1 MDGPWSEGPKE
12 LLQHAVNHI
21 TLEGDFDRRIAMI
34 SIDNAVELMIKT
46 FLGLPRRKLGTK
58 GPPRKQ
64 LEEASNSFPSLLDL
78 LEEYAGE
85 KLTGVS
91 LDEIEWYHRIRN
103 QLYHS
108 GNGITV
114 EVARVQTYLSL
125 AKTLFQNLFET
136 ELVLSSESPIQSKLG
151 VFLGKWGVFEKELG
165 EKAKTLK
172 LQDLR
177 PEAVIFYRADKPTK
191 QLWIKTKEF
200 RNIAVHKLETLS
212 TKDFDEPIKSIDKLL
227 ECTRQY
233 A

>member
-1 MDGPWSEGPKE
+1 M
-12 LLQHAVNHI
+12 
-21 TLEGDFDRRIAMI
+21 
-34 SIDNAVELMIKT
+34 
-46 FLGLPRRKLGTK
+46 
-58 GPPRKQ
+58 
-64 LEEASNSFPSLLDL
+64 
-78 LEEYAGE
+78 
-85 KLTGVS
+85 
-91 LDEIEWYHRIRN
+91 
-103 QLYHS
+103 
-108 GNGITV
+108 
-114 EVARVQTYLSL
+114 SL

-177 PEAVIFYRADKPTK
+177 PEAVIFYRADKATK
-191 QLWIKTKEF
+191 QLWIQTKEF

-212 TKDFDEPIKSIDKLL
+212 AKDFDEPIKSIDKLL